1 MLLQIVDTLFDDNSP
16 GVVGAAAVA
25 FKSVCP
31 SGFALISKHFR
42 RLCETLPDIEEWIQI
57 ILIEILLRYVIA
69 RHGLVKDSTLITS
82 NTSSEIQGIK
92 DSGCENSISTQP
104 DITGNGICGAISN
117 VMLFRHYI
125 EEYSGFLE
133 REDTDFSSSSVTT
146 SSNDDVAILL
156 KCTSPLLWSR
166 NTGVILAAASVH
178 WIMAPIEEV
187 NRIVGPI
194 LFTLRSS
201 HDAAY
206 VVLLL
211 YYPFGFIF
219 LTLIVDRFLFVSLF
233 HDPELL
239 TSSKC

>member
-1 MLLQIVDTLFDDNSP
+1 MYLKLGVVLLQIVDTLFADNSS

-31 SGFALISKHFR
+31 SGFVLISKHFR
-42 RLCETLPDIEEWIQI
+42 RLCETLPDIEEWTQI

-69 RHGLVKDSTLITS
+69 RHGLVKHSTLDAS
-82 NTSSEIQGIK
+82 NTSVEIQGTR
-92 DSGCENSISTQP
+92 DSGCGSSMSTQP
-104 DITGNGICGAISN
+104 DTTANGVCSTISN
-117 VMLFRHYI
+117 IMLFQHYI
-125 EEYSGFLE
+125 EEYSGF
-133 REDTDFSSSSVTT
+133 REENKSFNFSSVTT
-146 SSNDDVAILL
+146 TSNDDVAILL

-178 WIMAPIEEV
+178 WIMAPMEDLK
-187 NRIVGPI
+187 RIVDPV

-211 YYPFGFIF
+211 CFP
-219 LTLIVDRFLFVSLF
+219 FVSYSL
-233 HDPELL
+233 DRLRAPMEPIVN
-239 TSSKC
+239 C